1 MNTKPLLAVL
11 LAVLYSS
18 AASAQE
24 GDHDACVVLQPTR
37 ISVADVGDAGDYPK
51 DGWLGLAPNRNYWA
65 LAPAHIRFE
74 PVQWSGEVVDV
85 TSNLDKAI
93 ALFHC
98 KPLKAGKIETANLS
112 FSNGERQIEPR
123 AKPLRFGFRGRQYDL
138 RYTASGSV
146 TAEGDGKRSILHDF
160 GGSTAPFRASLI
172 WAGDIDRDGRLDF
185 LMEFESD
192 IGANFC
198 LFTSGRARERE
209 LVGRAG
215 CMEVSG

>member
-1 MNTKPLLAVL
+1 MNTKSLLAVL

-18 AASAQE
+18 AACAQE
-24 GDHDACVVLQPTR
+24 RGHDTCVVMPPTR
-37 ISVADVGDAGDYPK
+37 FAVADIGDAGDYPK
-51 DGWLGLAPNRNYWA
+51 DGWLGLLPDRNHWE
-65 LAPAHIRFE
+65 LVPARIRFE
-74 PVQWSGEVVDV
+74 PVQGYDEVVDV
-85 TSNLDKAI
+85 TSDQDKSI
-93 ALFHC
+93 VLLHC
-98 KPLKAGKIETANLS
+98 ELLKAGKVETATMPFAN
-112 FSNGERQIEPR
+112 NERTIEPH
-123 AKPLRFGFRGRQYDL
+123 AKPLHIGFHGHQYDL

-160 GGSTAPFRASLI
+160 GGSTPPFRASLI

-198 LFTSGRARERE
+198 LLTSGRARERE